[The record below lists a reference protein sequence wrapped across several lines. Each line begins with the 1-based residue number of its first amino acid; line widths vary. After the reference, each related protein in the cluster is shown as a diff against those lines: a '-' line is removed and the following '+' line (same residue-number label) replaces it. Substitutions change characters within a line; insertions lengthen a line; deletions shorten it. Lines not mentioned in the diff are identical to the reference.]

1 LRVAFFPDAYNEV
14 DGVAN
19 VSRHFEAFARNRGLA
34 FLTIHAGPDRKTTTE
49 GSVTRLQLPRS
60 WLTFPLD
67 RAHEYDLG
75 FWRYYRQVME
85 MVGEFAPDLVQIT
98 GPSDLGML
106 GALVAHKLGVPLAAT
121 WQTNLHQYAKSRLT
135 PVLTWLPGRWSA
147 AVLEHAEKWTLRG
160 AMRFYRIPRLLFAP
174 NPEIVAL
181 LEARAGKP
189 CLLMSHSVDTEA
201 FSPQFRD
208 GQPGPFTIGYVGRL
222 TREKNVRLLA
232 RLDQALRE
240 RGNEDFRFV
249 IVGEGAERPWLE
261 QHMPQ
266 AEFTGVLT
274 RRALSRA
281 FANMDLFVFPS
292 ETDTFGLAVL
302 EALASCVPAVVT
314 ASGGPKYSVQHGR
327 TGFVADKFDE
337 FVGYAE
343 RFLHDRT
350 LAAAMGAAGREY
362 ALATNWER
370 IFEDMYR
377 TYERCFLAPDE
388 VAHGVFDAHEPEF
401 GALKRL
407 G

>member
-19 VSRHFEAFARNRGLA
+19 VSRHFEAFARNRGLP
-34 FLTIHAGPDRKTTTE
+34 FLTTHAGPQRKTTIE
-49 GSVTRLQLPRS
+49 DSVTRLQLPRS

-75 FWRYYRQVME
+75 FWRYYEQVME
-85 MVGEFAPDLVQIT
+85 MVREFAPDLVQIT

-106 GALVAHKLGVPLAAT
+106 GAMVAHKLHVPLAAT

-135 PVLTWLPGRWSA
+135 PVLGWLPRRWSN
-147 AVLEHAEKWTLRG
+147 AVLQGAEKWALRG

-174 NPEIVAL
+174 NPEMVAL
-181 LEARAGKP
+181 LEARTGKP

-201 FSPQFRD
+201 FSPRFRD
-208 GQPGPFTIGYVGRL
+208 RERGSFTIGYVGRL
-222 TREKNVRLLA
+222 TREKNVRMLA
-232 RLDQALRE
+232 RLDQTLRE
-240 RGNEDFRFV
+240 RGHRDFRFM
-249 IVGEGAERPWLE
+249 IVGEGGERPWLE
-261 QHMPQ
+261 QRMRG

-274 RRALSRA
+274 RGALSRA
-281 FANMDLFVFPS
+281 FGNMDLFVFPS

-314 ASGGPKYSVQHGR
+314 ASGGPKYTIQHGR
-327 TGFVADKFDE
+327 TGFVAGSFDE
-337 FVGYAE
+337 FVAYTE
-343 RFLHDRT
+343 RLLTDRL
-350 LAAAMGAAGREY
+350 LAATMGEAGREC
-362 ALATNWER
+362 ALATSWEQ
-370 IFEDMYR
+370 IFEDMHHSYQR
-377 TYERCFLAPDE
+377 YFRAPEE
-388 VAHGVFDAHEPEF
+388 VTQGVFEARDPEF

>member
-19 VSRHFEAFARNRGLA
+19 VSRHFEAFARNRGLP
-34 FLTIHAGPDRKTTTE
+34 FLTIHAGPNRKTTID

-75 FWRYYRQVME
+75 FWRYYGQVME
-85 MVGEFAPDLVQIT
+85 TVRGFAPDLVQIT
-98 GPSDLGML
+98 GASDLGML
-106 GALVAHKLGVPLAAT
+106 GALIADKLGVPLAAT
-121 WQTNLHQYAKSRLT
+121 WQTNLHQYAKNRLT

-147 AVLEHAEKWTLRG
+147 AILEGAEKWALRG

-181 LEARAGKP
+181 LEARTGKP
-189 CLLMSHSVDTEA
+189 CLLMLHSVDTEA
-201 FSPQFRD
+201 FSPRFRD
-208 GQPGPFTIGYVGRL
+208 REPGPFTIGYVGRL

-232 RLDQALRE
+232 RLDQALRK
-240 RGNEDFRFV
+240 RRHKDFRFV

-261 QHMPQ
+261 QQMRGS
-266 AEFTGVLT
+266 EFTGVLT
-274 RRALSRA
+274 RRPLARA

-302 EALASCVPAVVT
+302 EALASGVPVVVT
-314 ASGGPKYSVQHGR
+314 ATGGPKYTVQHGR
-327 TGFVADKFDE
+327 TGFVAGDFGE
-337 FVGYAE
+337 FVACTE
-343 RFLHDRT
+343 RFLTDRA
-350 LAAAMGAAGREY
+350 LAAAMGGAGREH
-362 ALATNWER
+362 ALATSWDQ
-370 IFEDMYR
+370 IFEEMYKS
-377 TYERCFLAPDE
+377 YQRCFHDAEE
-388 VAHGVFDAHEPEF
+388 VTQGVFEASEPEF

-407 G
+407 S

>member
-19 VSRHFEAFARNRGLA
+19 VSRHFEAFARNRELPL
-34 FLTIHAGPDRKTTTE
+34 LTIHAGPSRKTTTD

-75 FWRYYRQVME
+75 FCRYYAQVIE
-85 MVGEFAPDLVQIT
+85 TVRGFAPDLVQIT

-106 GALVAHKLGVPLAAT
+106 GALIAHKLGIPLAAT

-135 PVLTWLPGRWSA
+135 PVLTWLPGRWTA
-147 AVLEHAEKWTLRG
+147 AILEGAEKWALRG

-181 LEARAGKP
+181 LAARTGKP
-189 CLLMSHSVDTEA
+189 CLLMLHSVDTEA
-201 FSPQFRD
+201 FSPQFRNRE
-208 GQPGPFTIGYVGRL
+208 PGPFTIGYVGRL

-232 RLDQALRE
+232 RLDQALRK
-240 RGNEDFRFV
+240 RGHKDFRFV

-261 QHMPQ
+261 QQMRA

-274 RRALSRA
+274 RRPLSRA

-302 EALASCVPAVVT
+302 EALASGVPVVVT
-314 ASGGPKYSVQHGR
+314 ATGGPKYTVQHGR
-327 TGFVADKFDE
+327 TGFVTDDFDE
-337 FVGYAE
+337 FVVCTE
-343 RFLHDRT
+343 RFLTDRA
-350 LAAAMGAAGREY
+350 LAATMGAAGREH
-362 ALATNWER
+362 ALATSWDR
-370 IFEDMYR
+370 IFEEMYKS
-377 TYERCFLAPDE
+377 YQRCFHAAEE
-388 VAHGVFDAHEPEF
+388 VTQGVFEASGPEF